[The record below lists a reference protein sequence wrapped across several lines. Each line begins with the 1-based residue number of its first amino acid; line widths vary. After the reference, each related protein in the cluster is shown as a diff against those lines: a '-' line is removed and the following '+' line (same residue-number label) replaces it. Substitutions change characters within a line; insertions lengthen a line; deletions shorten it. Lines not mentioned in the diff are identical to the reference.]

1 MVHIIDNLVLPK
13 YMENINLSDLNNREK
28 VMFTIFLN
36 IVQNNGG
43 YEFEITLDELSY
55 ILGQI
60 KDLSFYHAIKDV
72 CGKLR
77 EKKVFYD
84 DKKNE
89 HRIFDYV
96 YFDEDNGIVR
106 FRFNLEYENKLRSL
120 GETIKNPKKEG

>member
-13 YMENINLSDLNNREK
+13 YMENINLSDLNNRER

-72 CGKLR
+72 CG
-77 EKKVFYD
+77 
-84 DKKNE
+84 
-89 HRIFDYV
+89 
-96 YFDEDNGIVR
+96 
-106 FRFNLEYENKLRSL
+106 
-120 GETIKNPKKEG
+120 